1 MARYKGH
8 HRISRRTK
16 IATLGIGLAMATGVL
31 VVVTTSGDPGA
42 ARAELADK
50 SFFVDIEDV
59 EPNVDEPN
67 AERDASTGTFT
78 VNCGNNE
85 EGHFNADN
93 FIAQPGVQN
102 GAEHV
107 HDYVGNLNSNSESN
121 NQSLAAS
128 DTTCPN
134 GDQSAYYWPVVR
146 IDQNADGEEDGNE
159 QRGGE
164 ENGNEQRGGEEAT
177 SAEET
182 SRAEKTSGSK
192 ETSAPEK
199 SNREAEETSESQA
212 TGKAAS
218 GGQGT
223 NNFNGQNWQDWQ
235 NQNAKAQPGQNSD
248 SDNLDAQR
256 NKAKQQGNQANADC
270 YDIASKLP
278 RIPKQA
284 MNQMNQQLDQLDQ
297 QVKQANKQ
305 LAQGGNSA
313 KAAVLNQLNQ
323 QRAQTLSRI
332 INLLQQSGVNMG
344 DLQRWAPC
352 AVDDDTNNG
361 VDNGDENSDG
371 DNSRGDDE
379 NGNQDEEEV
388 APGPKGANN
397 ELGINT
403 GEIVRPTVDLTFRGS
418 PQGEVTA
425 MPQFLRVLTGD
436 AKAGQN
442 DPSKNA
448 RSTWTCE
455 GFEDRLTDKYPIC
468 PEGSQVMRVHDFP
481 SCWDGQNV
489 DSADHRSHIVFPD
502 EESGECKDG
511 FEAVPQLR
519 ITLKYDI
526 PVETQEAGQYAV
538 DTFQAEERNPAT
550 DHNDFANV
558 MGQDLMNRVVDCI
571 NGGEACVE

>member
-31 VVVTTSGDPGA
+31 VVITTSGDPGA
-42 ARAELADK
+42 ARAELADA
-50 SFFVDIEDV
+50 SFFVNIEDV
-59 EPNVDEPN
+59 EPNVNEPE
-67 AERDASTGTFT
+67 AQGDASQGTFT

-93 FIAQPGVQN
+93 FIAQPGVKN

-107 HDYVGNLNSNSESN
+107 HDYVGNLDSNAESN
-121 NQSLAAS
+121 NQSLAAA
-128 DTTCPN
+128 DTTCGN

-146 IDQNADGEEDGNE
+146 IDQNADGEEGS
-159 QRGGE
+159 
-164 ENGNEQRGGEEAT
+164 EEATTSAEEATT

-182 SRAEKTSGSK
+182 SGS
-192 ETSAPEK
+192 EVTSAPEESSSAAK
-199 SNREAEETSESQA
+199 ESSSAAKESSSAAEETSESQA
-212 TGKAAS
+212 TGKPAY
-218 GGQGT
+218 GT
-223 NNFNGQNWQDWQ
+223 NNFNRQNWQDWQ
-235 NQNAKAQPGQNSD
+235 NQNARPQQGQNND
-248 SDNLDAQR
+248 EANLEAQR
-256 NKAKQQGNQANADC
+256 KKAKQQGDQANADC

-284 MNQMNQQLDQLDQ
+284 MNQMNQELDQLDQ

-305 LAQGGNSA
+305 MVQGGSSA
-313 KAAVLNQLNQ
+313 KGAVLNQLNQ
-323 QRAQTLSRI
+323 QRVQTLSRI
-332 INLLQQSGVNMG
+332 VNLLQQSGVNMG

-352 AVDDDTNNG
+352 AVDDETGNG

-371 DNSRGDDE
+371 DNSSGDDE

-388 APGPKGANN
+388 APGPAGANN

-403 GEIVRPTVDLTFRGS
+403 GDIVQPTVDLTFRGS
-418 PQGEVTA
+418 PRGEVTA

-489 DSADHRSHIVFPD
+489 DSADHRSHIVFPN
-502 EESGECKDG
+502 EESGECEDG

-526 PVETQEAGQYAV
+526 PTAVQENGQYAV
-538 DTFQAEERNPAT
+538 DTFQAEVRNPAT
-550 DHNDFANV
+550 DHNDFSNV

-571 NGGEACVE
+571 NGGQACVE